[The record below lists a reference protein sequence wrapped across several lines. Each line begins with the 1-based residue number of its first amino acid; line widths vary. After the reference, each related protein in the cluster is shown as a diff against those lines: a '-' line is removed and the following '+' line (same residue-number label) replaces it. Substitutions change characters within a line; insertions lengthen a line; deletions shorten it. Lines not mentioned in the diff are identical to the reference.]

1 MKFELWFEQNSN
13 YGLHFVQCRDAGHDL
28 HRSNDRARH
37 RACKPALQ
45 GRCRDRHAAGRQE
58 HAAQAHGRESRAYV
72 TLDDRIPLDLALA
85 AGEVFLKQYPPP
97 LWIDEIQRA
106 PGLCLEI
113 KSWVDRFPTCS
124 SRRPRGHSST
134 VEPFRRRKASRRTD
148 RFEKS

>member
-1 MKFELWFEQNSN
+1 MVCILFN
-13 YGLHFVQCRDAGHDL
+13 AGMQDMIYI
-28 HRSNDRARH
+28 DRTLEPVIERASRRFKVVAVTGMRQVGKSTLLRH
-37 RACKPALQ
+37 MAENR
-45 GRCRDRHAAGRQE
+45 
-58 HAAQAHGRESRAYV
+58 RAYV
-72 TLDDRIPLDLALA
+72 TLDDRIPLDLALD

-97 LWIDEIQRA
+97 LLIDEIQRA

-134 VEPFRRRKASRRTD
+134 VEPFRRRKVSRRTD